1 MDLRKEAEKLKTDL
15 SSDSLADITSECN
28 KLMTLHHEI
37 KKIEERLKELQSQER
52 NLSQEV
58 IPNLLHEV
66 GVSEIKTIDGATVQV
81 KPFIKASITK
91 ANQEK
96 AFAWLRDNGFEDI
109 IKNQLAINF
118 KKSEDN
124 MASDIF
130 EDLKS
135 KGLNVNREEKVNTN
149 TLTATF
155 RELILEKGEAVP
167 SDVFSIYQSSK
178 TKIIRS

>member
-1 MDLRKEAEKLKTDL
+1 MDLRKEANKLKTEL
-15 SSDSLADITSECN
+15 STDNLADITSECN
-28 KLMTLHHEI
+28 KLMTLQDEI
-37 KKIEERLKELQSQER
+37 KKMEDRLKELQAQER

-58 IPNLLHEV
+58 IPNLLHQV
-66 GVSEIKTIDGATVQV
+66 GVTEIKTTDGATVQV

-91 ANQEK
+91 ANQER
-96 AFAWLRDNGFEDI
+96 AFEWLRDNGFEDI

-124 MASDIF
+124 MASDIY

-155 RELILEKGEAVP
+155 KELILENGEAVP
-167 SDVFSIYQSSK
+167 NVVFSIFQSNK

>member
-1 MDLRKEAEKLKTDL
+1 MNLEEEAKKISELSTD
-15 SSDSLADITSECN
+15 SISDIATQCDSLILLQD
-28 KLMTLHHEI
+28 KI
-37 KKIEERLKELQSQER
+37 KKTEESLKDLKEQER
-52 NLSQEV
+52 KLSEEV
-58 IPNLLHEV
+58 IPNLLHES
-66 GVSEIKTIDGATVQV
+66 GVTEIKTTDGTTVQV

-91 ANQEK
+91 ANQER
-96 AFAWLRDNGFEDI
+96 AFEWLRDNGFEDI

-124 MASDIF
+124 MASDIY

-155 RELILEKGEAVP
+155 KELILEKGEAVP
-167 SDVFSIYQSSK
+167 SDVFSIFQSNK

>member
-28 KLMTLHHEI
+28 KLMTLQDEI

-135 KGLNVNREEKVNTN
+135 K
-149 TLTATF
+149 
-155 RELILEKGEAVP
+155 
-167 SDVFSIYQSSK
+167 
-178 TKIIRS
+178 

>member
-1 MDLRKEAEKLKTDL
+1 
-15 SSDSLADITSECN
+15 
-28 KLMTLHHEI
+28 
-37 KKIEERLKELQSQER
+37 
-52 NLSQEV
+52 
-58 IPNLLHEV
+58 
-66 GVSEIKTIDGATVQV
+66 
-81 KPFIKASITK
+81 
-91 ANQEK
+91 
-96 AFAWLRDNGFEDI
+96 
-109 IKNQLAINF
+109 
-118 KKSEDN
+118 

>member
-28 KLMTLHHEI
+28 KLMTL
-37 KKIEERLKELQSQER
+37 QD
-52 NLSQEV
+52 
-58 IPNLLHEV
+58 
-66 GVSEIKTIDGATVQV
+66 EIKTIDGATVQV

>member
-1 MDLRKEAEKLKTDL
+1 MNLEEEAKKISELSTD
-15 SSDSLADITSECN
+15 SISDIATQCDSLILLQD
-28 KLMTLHHEI
+28 KI
-37 KKIEERLKELQSQER
+37 KKTEESLKDLKEQER
-52 NLSQEV
+52 KLSEEV
-58 IPNLLHEV
+58 IPNLLHES
-66 GVSEIKTIDGATVQV
+66 GVTEIKTTDGTTVQV

-91 ANQEK
+91 ANQER
-96 AFAWLRDNGFEDI
+96 AFEWLRDNGFEDI

-124 MASDIF
+124 MASDIY

-155 RELILEKGEAVP
+155 KELILEKGEAVP
-167 SDVFSIYQSSK
+167 NDVFSIFQSNK

>member
-1 MDLRKEAEKLKTDL
+1 MDLRKEANKLKTEL
-15 SSDSLADITSECN
+15 STDNLADITSECN
-28 KLMTLHHEI
+28 KLMTLQDEI
-37 KKIEERLKELQSQER
+37 KKMEDKLKELQAQER

-58 IPNLLHEV
+58 IPNLLHQV
-66 GVSEIKTIDGATVQV
+66 GVTEIKTTDGATVQV

-91 ANQEK
+91 ANQER
-96 AFAWLRDNGFEDI
+96 AFNWLRENGFEDI

-124 MASDIF
+124 MATDIF

-155 RELILEKGEAVP
+155 RELILDKGETVP
-167 SDVFSIYQSSK
+167 VDVFSIYQSNK

>member
-1 MDLRKEAEKLKTDL
+1 MDLRKEADKLKTEL
-15 SSDSLADITSECN
+15 STDNLADITSECN
-28 KLMTLHHEI
+28 KLMTLQDEI
-37 KKIEERLKELQSQER
+37 KKTEERWKELQSEER
-52 NLSQEV
+52 NISQEV
-58 IPNLLHEV
+58 IPNLLHQV

-81 KPFIKASITK
+81 KPFLKASITK
-91 ANQEK
+91 ANQER
-96 AFAWLRDNGFEDI
+96 AFNWLRENGFEDI

-155 RELILEKGEAVP
+155 KELILEKGEAVP
-167 SDVFSIYQSSK
+167 NDVFSIYQFNK
-178 TKIIRS
+178 TKIISS